1 MEWNGW
7 TILAAIFFLFGIYT
21 VFIFLLGLMFAR
33 RFQVE
38 VVTDERKH
46 EDQ

>member
-1 MEWNGW
+1 MLWNGW
-7 TILAAIFFLFGIYT
+7 TILAAIFFLFGFYT
-21 VFIFLLGLMFAR
+21 LLVFLLGLMFAR

-38 VVTDERKH
+38 VITDEREN